1 MELLWSLPYLVIFI
15 WLIPKIRLF
24 RESGI
29 STAGIRLLFAIKALM
44 GVGLIMVY
52 TYYYPPGSA
61 DIFNYFEDG
70 KVLFSALN
78 ENPLDYLRM
87 MTGIQDDAPHLMYY
101 YDQMNFWLKDF
112 NYDLFN
118 DNRTVIRFNAFFMLF
133 SFKNI
138 YVHTYIMNILSL
150 TGLVGIFRF
159 LHEVLSIKKVVAL
172 IAIALPFS
180 LLFWGS
186 GLLKEGIV
194 LFALGIL
201 LFSMVLISENAQSRK
216 GYLLL
221 IFALAIFSIS
231 KFYVLFAIIPGLL
244 SLWASKF
251 TRKPLISFLTLHILF
266 VLFMFTAKHFG
277 LPDFPDIISQK
288 QNDFIN
294 YVQSL
299 NHVGSYIEGQH
310 LSPHIWDF
318 VVHGVRGF
326 FITLFRPHPM
336 EVHNVAMVPAALEN
350 LITILFIFIALIFRN
365 KKMHISTFLFC
376 ASFTV
381 ILFALAG
388 MTTPVLGA
396 LVRYKIPAQP
406 FLYALLLMSIHWTK
420 ILNFLQQKAPD
431 TITKLEKIE
440 QYLYSK

>member
-1 MELLWSLPYLVIFI
+1 MELLWSLPYLIIFI

-29 STAGIRLLFAIKALM
+29 SASGIRLLFSLKAFM
-44 GVGLIMVY
+44 GIGLIMVY

-61 DIFNYFEDG
+61 DIFNYFDDG
-70 KVLFSALN
+70 RVLFSAL
-78 ENPLDYLRM
+78 EEKPLDYLRM
-87 MTGIQDDAPHLMYY
+87 LTGIQDDAPHLMYY

-118 DNRTVIRFNAFFMLF
+118 DNRTVIRFNALVMLF
-133 SFKNI
+133 SFQNI
-138 YVHTYIMNILSL
+138 YVHTYIMNILSVI
-150 TGLVGIFRF
+150 GLVGIFRF
-159 LHEVLSIKKVVAL
+159 LHEVLSVKKVIAL
-172 IAIALPFS
+172 IAVALPLS

-194 LFALGIL
+194 LFSLGLIL
-201 LFSMVLISENAQSRK
+201 FAIILIFKNTKKLK

-221 IFALAIFSIS
+221 LIALAVFSIS

-244 SLWASKF
+244 SLGASKH
-251 TRKPLISFLTLHILF
+251 TKKPLITFLSIHFLF
-266 VLFMFTAKHFG
+266 IFFMFAAPYMG

-299 NHVGSYIEGQH
+299 NHVGSFIEGPR
-310 LSPHIWDF
+310 LSPNIWDF
-318 VVHGVRGF
+318 IVQGFRGLA
-326 FITLFRPHPM
+326 ITLFRPHPL
-336 EVHNVAMVPAALEN
+336 EIHNAAMIPAALEN
-350 LITILFIFIALIFRN
+350 LITIILILFAFVFRN
-365 KKMHISTFLFC
+365 KKMPVSTFLFC
-376 ASFTV
+376 ASFTIV
-381 ILFALAG
+381 LFTLAG

-406 FLYALLLMSIHWTK
+406 FLYGLLLVSINWTQ
-420 ILNFLQQKAPD
+420 IFGYLQQKVPVAMR
-431 TITKLEKIE
+431 KLESVE
-440 QYLYSK
+440 HYLFSE